1 MQIKCSKC
9 GQLYN
14 VDFSLVGRKVEC
26 VCGFKWFLREPMPQ
40 IVPARSLNEE
50 LEAITMEEMARFPER
65 TAQRMS
71 KDISAQYMNY
81 VKMTNIKQEESLNDA
96 YESLKNNCALGNP
109 VPAVFKE
116 FFKLCRKKNIED
128 KRNKNYRAV
137 IDRINFMLELD
148 KKQIRILYLT
158 YSRNNRQF
166 TLSVAREHYSKI
178 TITDRKNLEMCKA
191 KLKK

>member
-40 IVPARSLNEE
+40 IMPARSLNEE
-50 LEAITMEEMARFPER
+50 LEAISMEDIARFPKK
-65 TAQRMS
+65 TTQR
-71 KDISAQYMNY
+71 ISNVISVQYMNY
-81 VKMTNIKQEESLNDA
+81 IKKTNIIQEESFNDA
-96 YESLKNNCALGNP
+96 YESLKNNCAYGNP
-109 VPAVFKE
+109 VPGVFKE
-116 FFKLCRKKNIED
+116 FFKLCRKKNTED
-128 KRNKNYRAV
+128 KKAKNYQSV

-178 TITDRKNLEMCKA
+178 TVTDRKNLELCKA
-191 KLKK
+191 KLSK